1 MDSLRVLLVPFH
13 LTNLLMVGIFSVLF
27 TICLWIGSY
36 GWFAAWFLQVWVF
49 KYCYVLIEQLADGAT
64 EPPVMD
70 TDMLSA
76 GEARPWIQAALL
88 VHRRLDLLL
97 DRRHHGDHA
106 RNIAPRAVSS
116 DRRGSGF
123 R

>member
-1 MDSLRVLLVPFH
+1 MDHLRVLLVPFH
-13 LTNLLMVGIFSVLF
+13 PTNLLMVGIFSVLL
-27 TICLWIGSY
+27 TLCLWIGSY

-70 TDMLSA
+70 IEMLSA

-88 VHRRLDLLL
+88 SIGGWGCYYIGGGTGITL
-97 DRRHHGDHA
+97 G
-106 RNIAPRAVSS
+106 NIAAGVASS
-116 DRRGSGF
+116 DRRDPGF